1 MLVSSSVNTAPPY
14 PPHHPPPPVLSPQ
27 DDQHLG
33 LLSILFYV
41 YSAIVALA
49 ALLCLG
55 GAILGA
61 SLIPQATRGKGE
73 PDLVLFGGAFVIIF
87 GVAAVLLAAKTVMM
101 ILTGRAFG
109 RRRGYITCM
118 IGACLAMT
126 NIPLGTALG
135 IFAIVTLQKA
145 PVKARLGGA

>member
-1 MLVSSSVNTAPPY
+1 MNTAPPY
-14 PPHHPPPPVLSPQ
+14 PPPAPLSPQ
-27 DDQHLG
+27 DDQQLG

-41 YSAIVALA
+41 YSGFVALA
-49 ALLCLG
+49 AVMCIG
-55 GAILGA
+55 GALVGA
-61 SLIPQATRGKGE
+61 AFIPQIPRGKGE
-73 PDLVLFGGAFVIIF
+73 PELVLFGSAFVLIF
-87 GVAAVLLAAKTVMM
+87 GCAAVLLVAKTVMM

-109 RRRGYITCM
+109 RRQGYVTCM

-135 IFAIVTLQKA
+135 IFAIITLQKA

>member
-1 MLVSSSVNTAPPY
+1 MNTAPPY
-14 PPHHPPPPVLSPQ
+14 PPPAPSQLSPE
-27 DDQHLG
+27 DDQQLG

-41 YSAIVALA
+41 YSAFVALA
-49 ALLCLG
+49 ALMCVG
-55 GAILGA
+55 GALFGA
-61 SLIPQATRGKGE
+61 AIIPQITRGKGA
-73 PDLVLFGGAFVIIF
+73 PDLALVGGAFVIIF
-87 GVAAVLLAAKTVMM
+87 GCAAALLAAKTVMM

-109 RRRGYITCM
+109 RRQGYITCM

-126 NIPLGTALG
+126 NIPFGTALG